1 MTATQTAPEII
12 TLRTVKVDGMNAIYI
27 GPAVLV
33 ESQTTAGVWY
43 ICEAGRCT
51 CPSYAYRGA
60 CKHTAVAAWVDE
72 CDRETAQPIVD
83 RHLDLERD
91 ELARY
96 DATGEWPAIWGRR
109 S

>member
-1 MTATQTAPEII
+1 MATQPASAIV
-12 TLRTVKVDGMNAIYI
+12 TLRTQLVDGFAAIYI

-33 ESQTTAGVWY
+33 ESQTTAGTWY
-43 ICEAGRCT
+43 IVDDGKCT
-51 CPSYAYRGA
+51 CPSYAYRGV
-60 CKHTAVAAWVDE
+60 CKHQKVAAWVDE
-72 CDRETAQPIVD
+72 MDRETAQPIVE